1 MDEAGRGPLAGP
13 VVASAVIVR
22 DRSISSPVRD
32 SKLLTE
38 RQREKAYAAIREH
51 YRVGIGIAEPEE
63 IDRINILQATLM
75 AMQRALAGLDLI
87 PSLILV
93 DGLHVPAGQV
103 PAIPLVDGDARSYAI
118 ACASIIAK
126 VTRDRMMREYDT
138 QYPGYGFAGHKGYGT
153 RSHIEAVRRL
163 GPCPIHRR
171 SFEPIKSGLGARGSG
186 LGERKW

>member
-38 RQREKAYAAIREH
+38 RQREKAYTAIREH

-153 RSHIEAVRRL
+153 RSHIDAVRQL
-163 GPCPIHRR
+163 GPCAIHRL

-186 LGERKW
+186 LGERK